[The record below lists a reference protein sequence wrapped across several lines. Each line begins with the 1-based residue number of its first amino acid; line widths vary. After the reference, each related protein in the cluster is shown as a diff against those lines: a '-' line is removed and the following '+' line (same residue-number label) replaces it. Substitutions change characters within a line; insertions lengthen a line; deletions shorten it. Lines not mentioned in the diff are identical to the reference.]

1 MTIAIAIALCLCV
14 HTSTHRYEGVH
25 VCTTHIFICI
35 YVCMYHVYYT
45 PRALPSIILNRAHHM
60 CTHTLHVCVPT
71 AVHPV
76 TVPGTKF
83 YNSNYF
89 CLAANVLHP
98 PHHQNPTTCTLLS
111 ASFNLPF
118 HSFLHLF
125 LRTHRCIFL
134 PTMQTSLLI
143 QYHCHPILPLN
154 VRS

>member
-1 MTIAIAIALCLCV
+1 MCTPLTRAHKHKGTKVHMYVLHTYSYMYLCMYVSCILHTQSIAFYYTKQSAPHV
-14 HTSTHRYEGVH
+14 HTHFT
-25 VCTTHIFICI
+25 
-35 YVCMYHVYYT
+35 
-45 PRALPSIILNRAHHM
+45 
-60 CTHTLHVCVPT
+60 CVPT
-71 AVHPV
+71 AVPV

-98 PHHQNPTTCTLLS
+98 PHHQKPTTCTLLS

>member
-1 MTIAIAIALCLCV
+1 MRTPLTVTRA
-14 HTSTHRYEGVH
+14 HKTQRYEGT
-25 VCTTHIFICI
+25 CMYYTHIHICSI

-60 CTHTLHVCVPT
+60 CTHTLHVYLLLY
-71 AVHPV
+71 PV
-76 TVPGTKF
+76 TVPVTKF
-83 YNSNYF
+83 YYSNYF

-98 PHHQNPTTCTLLS
+98 PHHQNPTICTLLS

>member
-1 MTIAIAIALCLCV
+1 VYTHV
-14 HTSTHRYEGVH
+14 HTKTKVRRYTYTYKLI
-25 VCTTHIFICI
+25 CTTHIFICI

-45 PRALPSIILNRAHHM
+45 PRALPSIILNRAYHM
-60 CTHTLHVCVPT
+60 CTHTLMYLLLY
-71 AVHPV
+71 PV
-76 TVPGTKF
+76 TLPGTKF
-83 YNSNYF
+83 YYSNYF

-143 QYHCHPILPLN
+143 QYHYCHPILPLN